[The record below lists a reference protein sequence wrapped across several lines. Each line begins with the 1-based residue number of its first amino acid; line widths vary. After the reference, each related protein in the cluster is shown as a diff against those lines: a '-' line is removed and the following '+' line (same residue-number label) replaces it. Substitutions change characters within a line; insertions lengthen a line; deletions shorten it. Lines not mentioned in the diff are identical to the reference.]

1 MFQQG
6 DMPDSWMI
14 TLWTLTALAAAYS
27 LTAWEEED
35 FKA

>member
-14 TLWTLTALAAAYS
+14 TLWTLTALVAARS
-27 LTAWEEED
+27 LRAWEKDD
-35 FKA
+35 FKP